1 MCVKKSIV
9 LFLFFSFCLSY
20 YAEDYLLD
28 ATSEYFNGIEWTEG
42 ASLDFSTLP
51 SPYSIGEVGIDSVFL
66 YADTTRDDT
75 IFPEI
80 GELGVLDYSA
90 TPYPLLESMQLFCN
104 SIINKKMSQSLP
116 LASRPFLAPLFA
128 YRFSHMQNIGRID
141 YVFFSTPTFSSQRAT
156 SKFRLNYTVN
166 GRPKYR
172 LMEGVFL
179 NIDGKWALE
188 SFDFIG
194 WEVDDSTN

>member
-1 MCVKKSIV
+1 MCIKKSIV
-9 LFLFFSFCLSY
+9 LLFFFFFCLS

-28 ATSEYFNGIEWTEG
+28 GVSAYFNEIEWTEG
-42 ASLDFSTLP
+42 SSLDFSTLP
-51 SPYSIGEVGIDSVFL
+51 SPYVIGEINIDSTFL

-75 IFPEI
+75 IFPEV
-80 GELGVLDYSA
+80 GELGVLDYSS
-90 TPYPLLESMQLFCN
+90 TPYPLLESMQRFCN
-104 SIINKKMSQSLP
+104 SIINKKMSQGLP

-128 YRFSHMQNIGRID
+128 YRFSRMKNIGKID

-156 SKFRLNYTVN
+156 SKFRLNYIVN
-166 GRPKYR
+166 GQLKYR
-172 LMEGVFL
+172 LMEGTFL

-194 WEVDDSTN
+194 WEVDDSAN